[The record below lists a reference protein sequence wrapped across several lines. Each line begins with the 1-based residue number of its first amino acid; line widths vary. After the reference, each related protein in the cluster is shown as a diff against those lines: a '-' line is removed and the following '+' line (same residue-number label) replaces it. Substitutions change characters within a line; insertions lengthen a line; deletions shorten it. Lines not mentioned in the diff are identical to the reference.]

1 MIDAK
6 DLVAYSK
13 KLNVLYVEDDESLRE
28 ETRMLLSNF
37 FTKMDTA
44 EDGKQGLTFFEN
56 RHYDIVI
63 TDIRMPIMDG
73 IEMTEKILEINP
85 EQPIIITSAHD
96 ETIYLL
102 QLVNMGVSSF
112 VLKPLDLQK
121 LIDVLYKVSKSISN
135 ENLIV
140 SYRDRLEDS
149 NAALIEENKKLEK
162 ALRIFDAKLAK
173 ENVQQNAQRVNK
185 NILKKTKTNQI
196 EKLEGSL
203 TEDGLQRFDDYV
215 LDNDLQ
221 ELTELENEIDSLT
234 VIMILN
240 EQVDD
245 EKMQLLSTSLGRYG
259 QILSNYPIFHNL
271 ASSMVSLADTLKG
284 KTAAELT
291 LTKDAFV
298 LMESFIFVLLKWKK
312 EIFETG
318 IINPNM
324 YDASMIS
331 DMQTI
336 VLMVNPP
343 EEDEGDMEFF

>member
-1 MIDAK
+1 MTDAK
-6 DLVAYSK
+6 DLVEYSK

-28 ETRMLLSNF
+28 ETKMLLSNF

-44 EDGKQGLTFFEN
+44 EDGKQGLSFFEN
-56 RHYDIVI
+56 TQYDIVI

-73 IEMTEKILEINP
+73 IEMTEKMLEINP

-96 ETIYLL
+96 ETTYLL

-173 ENVQQNAQRVNK
+173 ENVQQNSQKVNK
-185 NILKKTKTNQI
+185 NILKKAKEDKN
-196 EKLEGSL
+196 EKLEGLL

-245 EKMQLLSTSLGRYG
+245 EKMQLLSYSLGRYG

-271 ASSMVSLADTLKG
+271 ASSMTSLADTLKG

-318 IINPNM
+318 ISNPNM

-343 EEDEGDMEFF
+343 EVDEGDMEFF

>member
-1 MIDAK
+1 MTDAK
-6 DLVAYSK
+6 DLVEYSK

-28 ETRMLLSNF
+28 ETKMLLSNF

-44 EDGKQGLTFFEN
+44 EDGQKGLALFEN
-56 RHYDIVI
+56 MEYDIVI
-63 TDIRMPIMDG
+63 TDIRMPHMDG
-73 IEMTEKILEINP
+73 IEMTERILEINP

-96 ETIYLL
+96 ETNYLL

-121 LIDVLYKVSKSISN
+121 LIDVLYKVSKSIAN
-135 ENLIV
+135 ETLIV

-162 ALRIFDAKLAK
+162 ALRVFDARIAK
-173 ENVQQNAQRVNK
+173 ENVQQNTKKINK
-185 NILKKTKTNQI
+185 NILKKKSEDKNEQHEATV
-196 EKLEGSL
+196 

-245 EKMQLLSTSLGRYG
+245 EKMQLLSSSLGRYG

-271 ASSMVSLADTLKG
+271 ASSMISLADTLKT
-284 KTAAELT
+284 KTATELT

-318 IINPNM
+318 ISDPNM

-336 VLMVNPP
+336 VLMVDPQ
-343 EEDEGDMEFF
+343 EEDESDMEFF

>member
-1 MIDAK
+1 MTDAK
-6 DLVAYSK
+6 DLIEYSK

-28 ETRMLLSNF
+28 ETKMLLSNF
-37 FTKMDTA
+37 FTKMDVA
-44 EDGKQGLTFFEN
+44 EDGKKGLSFFEN
-56 RHYDIVI
+56 THYDIVI
-63 TDIRMPIMDG
+63 TDIRMPNMDG
-73 IEMTEKILEINP
+73 IEMTERMLEINP

-96 ETIYLL
+96 ETTYLL
-102 QLVNMGVSSF
+102 QLVNMGISSF

-121 LIDVLYKVSKSISN
+121 LIDVLYKVSKSIAN

-173 ENVQQNAQRVNK
+173 ENVQQNTQ
-185 NILKKTKTNQI
+185 KTNENIIQKNRGEDKPI
-196 EKLEGSL
+196 EGTV
-203 TEDGLQRFDDYV
+203 TEDGLQIFDDYV

-240 EQVDD
+240 EQIDD
-245 EKMQLLSTSLGRYG
+245 EKMHLLSHSLGRYG
-259 QILSNYPIFHNL
+259 QILSNYPIFKNL
-271 ASSMVSLADTLKG
+271 ASSMTSLADTLKG

-298 LMESFIFVLLKWKK
+298 LMESFIFVLLKWRK

-318 IINPNM
+318 ISNPNM